1 MYQNDEVTFLT
12 THFKSI
18 SARSPTPSFIIHH
31 SSFLTLFWLKQLL
44 KEPYNALRTAR
55 DREFISLLWRYGD
68 KPRHQLTEVSFG
80 EYRLRVP
87 DTMSF
92 LFQHQEIFA
101 DKFYEFQTD
110 QPQPVILDCGANVG
124 MSLLYFKEIYP
135 QARITAFEAEASIA
149 ALLRDNLQANGISD
163 VEVIDKAVW
172 IDDQGVEFGSEAAD
186 SSSIFSESGQKKRVP
201 SVRLRDYLEKEARID
216 FLKIDIEGA
225 EIDVLTDC
233 ADALGNVQNL
243 FVEFHSYLGHSQS
256 LASVVKVFETNG
268 FRYYVGTNQHRKRPF
283 VNHRYR
289 NNDTMDLQLNIFGWR
304 P

>member
-1 MYQNDEVTFLT
+1 MSTVATGRPEPS
-12 THFKSI
+12 TH
-18 SARSPTPSFIIHH
+18 
-31 SSFLTLFWLKQLL
+31 LFWLKQLL

-55 DREFISLLWRYGD
+55 DREFIGLLWRYGD

-80 EYRLRVP
+80 KYRLRVP

-101 DKFYEFQTD
+101 DEFYHFKTGRS
-110 QPQPVILDCGANVG
+110 QPVILDCGANVG
-124 MSLLYFKEIYP
+124 MSILYFKELYP
-135 QARITAFEAEASIA
+135 QARVMAFEAEASIA
-149 ALLRDNLQANGISD
+149 ALLRENLQSNGIKD

-172 IDDQGVEFGSEAAD
+172 INEQGVEFGSEASD
-186 SSSIFSESGQKKRVP
+186 SSSIYSESNQKNRVP
-201 SVRLRDYLEKEARID
+201 SVRLRDYLLKEPYID

-225 EIDVLTDC
+225 EIEVLTDC
-233 ADALGNVQNL
+233 ANALGNVKNL

-256 LASVVKVFETNG
+256 LASVVKVFEENG
-268 FRYYVGTNQHRKRPF
+268 FRYYLDTNQHRKRPF

-289 NNDTMDLQLNIFGWR
+289 NNDRMDLQLNIFGWR